1 MNLDPKLKLLLKY
14 PEACALL
21 GIGETKLREELKA
34 KRIRK
39 VKVGLRG
46 VRFPIE
52 EIYRWK
58 AERAKEQ
65 AESEE

>member
-1 MNLDPKLKLLLKY
+1 MNLDPKMKLLLKY

-21 GIGETKLREELKA
+21 GIGETKLREEVKA
-34 KRIRK
+34 RRIHT

-58 AERAKEQ
+58 AERAQEQ

>member
-1 MNLDPKLKLLLKY
+1 MNLDPKQKLLLKY

-21 GIGETKLREELKA
+21 GIGETKLREEVSA
-34 KRIRK
+34 GRIRT
-39 VKVGLRG
+39 VKVGIRG

-58 AERAKEQ
+58 AERAQ
-65 AESEE
+65 DQGPVEE